1 MENWKFLLQKEGDR
15 SWLPLDSPDV
25 EILEGRYRIVARS
38 NQVNTEVEVRIS
50 HLTIGEDPPKR
61 RIQKRSNR
69 TNQDGLMVVI
79 PFTRLKPGIWELCCS
94 SIDLMSDLLG
104 DSWQYAVKLQ
114 VLARAAEGEEWEPEW
129 SPTETTVSI
138 TEGVPHFVELSEVE
152 VSATSPVV
160 ASTDQPEADLIPAE
174 AVASSPLAA
183 ASVTTVES
191 PASTVEPPASTVEPP
206 ATTVESPASI
216 AETPA
221 DPANQPVPLSPEVA
235 EILGASMDR
244 LFQIAEQMSNQL
256 VDEVLRDFDLMPPLE
271 DAPPTEVNSSEIQP
285 SSDELTSES
294 VGAQSAEAQS
304 AEAPSVE
311 SDPEAL
317 TVENA
322 DLAAT
327 GYLFNQ
333 ETALS
338 LKLDQEAFVACRG
351 ERLTLSGQ
359 VEVETLAARSGVPV
373 ADEPFD
379 QSVQYFASDIADPWD
394 PNDALELVGATAQ
407 ELQIYLRDP
416 QSLQVL
422 VSDRRS
428 LPDQSPPFPFSFS
441 FVLPEEGATHLLLG
455 EVLLCGTLPTRQGAL
470 STLMS
475 QAFTITLDPKEL
487 VGELTKLSGALDE
500 TLADRPEEEDRLD
513 LPLELSNYLE
523 KEKEKELSLTLSFLD
538 PELAE
543 IPPVEEPSRFAS
555 LAGQPLPPQIYRPDP
570 AQLRSRPLE
579 LPEFSELTNQ
589 ADELLSAAVA
599 EAVSS
604 QTEQEDT
611 TLEQELFSLP
621 EDPESMTQ
629 TQVEAVGL
637 PTSLE
642 ATKTPDQLEL
652 EPVKPPASL
661 DDSIVESSTTIVESS
676 TTDLMTADSQ
686 VDFAS
691 PDSVSELEPPPDLPA
706 APNSVADSIENP
718 DEEPVPVD
726 LPSPIQL
733 GFQALKLQDRF
744 LTRLSSLAN
753 DAELS
758 AWLRSQLGSK
768 TSPPEPKDNP
778 KAVAE
783 AERIA
788 KEVVVDDEPGNGSN
802 RRRTSPKQLK
812 AEPSTPDEDE
822 PNVLILPKDEPIP
835 MPKLE
840 VANGELVA
848 GALVNIRV
856 KLPNLIPRM
865 YVKLWVTDRQT
876 RSLLDGPR
884 WLLDFLPNGLGD
896 MEAFTQLTVPFGS
909 LEIRFE
915 AIAIEM
921 HTQRESHKTSV
932 ERDVVPPDLPVM
944 SLDDFNA

>member
-50 HLTIGEDPPKR
+50 HLVTGEDPPKR
-61 RIQKRSNR
+61 RIQKRSSR

-79 PFTRLKPGIWELCCS
+79 PFTRLKPGMWELCCS
-94 SIDLMSDLLG
+94 SVDLMSDLLG

-114 VLARAAEGEEWEPEW
+114 VLARAAEGEEWEPDW
-129 SPTETTVSI
+129 SPTETTVST
-138 TEGVPHFVELSEVE
+138 TEDASPSVELSEVA
-152 VSATSPVV
+152 SASTSPVV
-160 ASTDQPEADLIPAE
+160 ASTDQHPADPIPAE
-174 AVASSPLAA
+174 TATPSPLAA
-183 ASVTTVES
+183 VS
-191 PASTVEPPASTVEPP
+191 
-206 ATTVESPASI
+206 ATTVEPAAATVESS
-216 AETPA
+216 ETSA

-256 VDEVLRDFDLMPPLE
+256 VDEVMRDFDLLPPLE
-271 DAPPTEVNSSEIQP
+271 DSPPAEVKSPEVKSPEYELI
-285 SSDELTSES
+285 DEAAE
-294 VGAQSAEAQS
+294 AASAEAQVD
-304 AEAPSVE
+304 AAPEMV
-311 SDPEAL
+311 DAAPETIA
-317 TVENA
+317 VKNG

-327 GYLFNQ
+327 GYLLNK

-338 LKLDQEAFVACRG
+338 LKLDQEAFIACRG
-351 ERLTLSGQ
+351 EKLTLSGR
-359 VEVETLAARSGVPV
+359 VEVEPLAARSEVLV

-379 QSVQYFASDIADPWD
+379 QSVQYFASDVADPWD
-394 PNDALELVGATAQ
+394 PTDSLELVGATAQ

-422 VSDRRS
+422 VSDRLS
-428 LPDQSPPFPFSFS
+428 LPDQPPPFPFSFS
-441 FVLPEEGATHLLLG
+441 FSLPEEGATHLLLG
-455 EVLLCGTLPTRQGAL
+455 EVLLCGSLPGRRGAL

-475 QAFTITLDPKEL
+475 QAFTITVDPKEL
-487 VGELTKLSGALDE
+487 VGELTKLSGAIDE
-500 TLADRPEEEDRLD
+500 TLAERPDEEDRID
-513 LPLELSNYLE
+513 LPLELSNHLE

-538 PELAE
+538 PESTEAL
-543 IPPVEEPSRFAS
+543 PVEQPSRFAS
-555 LAGQPLPPQIYRPDP
+555 LAGQPLPPQLYQPDP
-570 AQLRSRPLE
+570 SQLRSKPIE
-579 LPEFSELTNQ
+579 LPEFTGLINQ
-589 ADELLSAAVA
+589 ADEPLSLDGDQAGSPQN
-599 EAVSS
+599 E
-604 QTEQEDT
+604 QTDA
-611 TLEQELFSLP
+611 TLNQELFSLP
-621 EDPESMTQ
+621 EDPESMPLA
-629 TQVEAVGL
+629 QVEAVVSPELG
-637 PTSLE
+637 E
-642 ATKTPDQLEL
+642 ATKTPNQLEL
-652 EPVKPPASL
+652 EPVEASAPAPVDEQVIEFSTTDL
-661 DDSIVESSTTIVESS
+661 ATDLAAEGSQVNSESSDSIVELEP
-676 TTDLMTADSQ
+676 A
-686 VDFAS
+686 
-691 PDSVSELEPPPDLPA
+691 PDSSETSHAIGEDDQPA
-706 APNSVADSIENP
+706 S
-718 DEEPVPVD
+718 VD

-758 AWLRSQLGSK
+758 AWLRSQLESK
-768 TSPPEPKDNP
+768 SSPPEPKTSP
-778 KAVAE
+778 KATVE
-783 AERIA
+783 AERVE
-788 KEVVVDDEPGNGSN
+788 KEIVVDDEPDHRSN
-802 RRRTSPKQLK
+802 RRRTGSRQLK
-812 AEPSTPDEDE
+812 AEHPTPDEDE

-840 VANGELVA
+840 VASGELVA

-856 KLPNLIPRM
+856 KLPNVIPRM

-921 HTQRESHKTSV
+921 HTQRESHKTSID
-932 ERDVVPPDLPVM
+932 RDVVPPDLPVM
-944 SLDDFNA
+944 SLEDFDA